1 MMKDYDKQIFDLNS
15 KWDEQMKAQV
25 DKRDALREKEFKL
38 KDELQALQE
47 SIFGEKRKQ
56 DDQLRDLETRAREDE
71 YSKYHTMLM
80 DLEGKIRAK
89 EDERVFAQAKY
100 YDTVNDVQQ
109 QMKRETEKLVKTRA
123 EIEKLQYDNLF
134 GKRKLEKLG
143 KLLERQ

>member
-71 YSKYHTMLM
+71 YS
-80 DLEGKIRAK
+80 
-89 EDERVFAQAKY
+89 
-100 YDTVNDVQQ
+100 
-109 QMKRETEKLVKTRA
+109 TR
-123 EIEKLQYDNLF
+123 
-134 GKRKLEKLG
+134 GSSR
-143 KLLERQ
+143 RRSTTTR